1 RLRLDQDINRKLKF
15 NLNISY
21 SKDKNYGQ
29 LTNQAASENSSY
41 ATYIMYRTWGFRPVS
56 PSGDLDLEE
65 MLYDDDE
72 FGTATLLVMNP
83 IISTKNE
90 FREQNRTFFT
100 SNLGVNYT
108 LPWDMKLNVRG
119 GYNSR
124 LVRDEYFNN
133 SNT

>member
-1 RLRLDQDINRKLKF
+1 
-15 NLNISY
+15 
-21 SKDKNYGQ
+21 
-29 LTNQAASENSSY
+29 
-41 ATYIMYRTWGFRPVS
+41 PVS

-133 SNT
+133 SNTYRGANTPSNVKGVNGGFSEITYADWMNENTLTYNKKFNRYH